1 MEKQNINM
9 IDLEQELVSAS
20 DKAFTEEQNYAEY
33 NFSLLDKEYDE
44 TEKKLPYPN
53 RKKHDYETDYDD
65 IAKIQYEKKENK
77 PFWTKMEEINE
88 YKNSKSL
95 YFGHL
100 FIDNSHYYFLK
111 DDLPSRD
118 LSNNGTS
125 IHLINPNDKN
135 YKQRHDWWINPLGNK
150 SVMFAS
156 EFTLS
161 NRTVEDFNVK
171 IDRRRNDLIGKLSNA
186 YLIRALVRN
195 KDKVGIEGIIETI
208 QEKQNY
214 IRTMD
219 ENQSFIVQGCAG
231 SGKTMVLLHRLNY
244 LLYNKSIANDEYAL
258 LVPNVDFKQFIGKVS
273 SRFKINRNRIFSYQ
287 EYYQNYYQ
295 SYIDKEAM
303 KFEADYDE
311 LAFPYKFLEKAY
323 SKKLIQD
330 AYRKIFDYVSK
341 QVDTLVLLCE
351 SKLSFMVKYEELS
364 LADEINN
371 TKKIALSTTQEK
383 IKKILSYLNTKTN
396 TYDNLP
402 ILILEIEEKY
412 SKQKAK
418 YLLATDPNIDVAI
431 DPNDNRLNNDKR
443 LLELKKSIDQETK
456 AVKKAFSFT
465 IDSHK
470 NKLKILQS
478 KYNVILEEVILELMA
493 QEKAKYLEKATELQ
507 YVYDNVTLE
516 ETAEILQSLKE
527 IWSESNNK
535 ISELESALKNPS
547 DYLGKKFEKEI
558 SAINNLIN
566 ISIEIINDNGGYI
579 KNLLPAYN
587 LFNNVINLG
596 KSTQK
601 LFENYPSEMSSQE
614 EEKLKSQLLL
624 FSNRINFYQRL
635 FNLCSKQILE
645 EFNIKLCSK
654 YKHYWYL
661 SLYCHYLTKPL
672 KATGIKY
679 LFIDEAQ
686 DLSQSEIELI
696 KKLNTNQDNPDVY
709 LNLFGDTNQ
718 MVTLHGIKDWQEID
732 IIPTIHILDENF
744 RNTNQVIDYCCEKLN
759 INMKTIGVDLDPV
772 NEYES
777 LSDVLKLAN
786 TFSRDSVFIVKNEYY
801 KKDLQQLLLSYKIE
815 GCENIYTVKTV
826 KGLEF
831 KEVFV
836 FDSGMTE
843 SEKYISYT
851 RSLTKLNVIKTLPA
865 ITNRKEKLFIQGSDI
880 LEEDE

>member
-1 MEKQNINM
+1 MGR
-9 IDLEQELVSAS
+9 
-20 DKAFTEEQNYAEY
+20 
-33 NFSLLDKEYDE
+33 
-44 TEKKLPYPN
+44 EKKNP
-53 RKKHDYETDYDD
+53 
-65 IAKIQYEKKENK
+65 
-77 PFWTKMEEINE
+77 TK
-88 YKNSKSL
+88 
-95 YFGHL
+95 
-100 FIDNSHYYFLK
+100 
-111 DDLPSRD
+111 
-118 LSNNGTS
+118 NG
-125 IHLINPNDKN
+125 
-135 YKQRHDWWINPLGNK
+135 
-150 SVMFAS
+150 
-156 EFTLS
+156 
-161 NRTVEDFNVK
+161 
-171 IDRRRNDLIGKLSNA
+171 
-186 YLIRALVRN
+186 
-195 KDKVGIEGIIETI
+195 GIFKTI
-208 QEKQNY
+208 
-214 IRTMD
+214 
-219 ENQSFIVQGCAG
+219 
-231 SGKTMVLLHRLNY
+231 
-244 LLYNKSIANDEYAL
+244 
-258 LVPNVDFKQFIGKVS
+258 
-273 SRFKINRNRIFSYQ
+273 
-287 EYYQNYYQ
+287 
-295 SYIDKEAM
+295 
-303 KFEADYDE
+303 
-311 LAFPYKFLEKAY
+311 
-323 SKKLIQD
+323 
-330 AYRKIFDYVSK
+330 
-341 QVDTLVLLCE
+341 
-351 SKLSFMVKYEELS
+351 
-364 LADEINN
+364 
-371 TKKIALSTTQEK
+371 
-383 IKKILSYLNTKTN
+383 
-396 TYDNLP
+396 
-402 ILILEIEEKY
+402 
-412 SKQKAK
+412 
-418 YLLATDPNIDVAI
+418 
-431 DPNDNRLNNDKR
+431 
-443 LLELKKSIDQETK
+443 
-456 AVKKAFSFT
+456 KAFSFT